1 MILINKATII
11 NEGSSF
17 IGSVLIEGEKIS
29 EIFRDDVPEGI
40 FNSCNKVI
48 DARGLYLMPGVIDDQ
63 VHFRDPGLTHKGD
76 FYTESRA
83 GVAGGVTSYMEMPN
97 TKPQTITNDDLFRK
111 LEMAAEKS
119 ASNFSF
125 YLGATNDN
133 ISELKKIDKKYVC
146 GVKVFMGASTGNML
160 VNNERALQQIF
171 AEVDSLIAT
180 HCEKEEII
188 RDNVDIYKKKFGENI
203 PIKYHPIIRSA
214 EACYQSSAQ
223 AIELADKY
231 GSRLH
236 VLHLSTARE
245 MSLLSNSPLEDK
257 KITGE
262 VCVHHLW
269 FTDKD
274 YERLGTKIKWNP
286 AVKSVEDRNAIR
298 EALITGKL
306 DVVATDHAPHL
317 LSEKEGGCLQAASGG
332 PLVQHSLQVM
342 LELAHEGLFT
352 KEFIVE
358 KMCHAPAKLFGVK
371 GRGFIRKGYYAD
383 LVLIDPSETYTVT
396 DKNILYKCGWSPFEG
411 ETFHNSINKTFI
423 NGQIAFED
431 GVVSEK
437 LFGKA
442 LEFENY

>member
-1 MILINKATII
+1 MLLINKATII
-11 NEGSSF
+11 NEGESF
-17 IGSVLIEGEKIS
+17 TGSVMIEGERIS
-29 EIFRDDVPEGI
+29 KVFREEVPERVL
-40 FNSCNKVI
+40 NASKRVI
-48 DARGLYLMPGVIDDQ
+48 DARGLYLIPGVIDDQ
-63 VHFRDPGLTHKGD
+63 VHFREPGLTHKGD
-76 FYTESRA
+76 IYSESRA
-83 GVAGGVTSYMEMPN
+83 AVAGGVTSYMEMPN
-97 TKPQTITNDDLFRK
+97 TNPQTVTNDALMRK
-111 LEMAAEKS
+111 LEMAYEKS
-119 ASNFSF
+119 AANFSF

-133 ISELKKIDKKYVC
+133 IAELKKVDKRCVC

-188 RDNVDIYKKKFGENI
+188 RDNVDLYKKKFGENV
-203 PIKYHPIIRSA
+203 PIDCHPLIRSA

-245 MSLLSNSPLEDK
+245 MSLFSNAPLEDK

-269 FTDKD
+269 FTDRD
-274 YERLGTKIKWNP
+274 YERLGAMIKWNP
-286 AVKSVEDRNAIR
+286 AIKSVEDRDALR
-298 EALITGKL
+298 EALTVGKL
-306 DVVATDHAPHL
+306 DVIATDHAPHL

-342 LELAHEGLFT
+342 LELAKDGLYSR
-352 KEFIVE
+352 EFVVD

-371 GRGFIRKGYYAD
+371 DRGFIREGYFAD
-383 LVLIDPSETYTVT
+383 LVLINPAESYKVSTE
-396 DKNILYKCGWSPFEG
+396 NILYKCGWSPFEG
-411 ETFHNSINKTFI
+411 ETFHNTISKTFV
-423 NGQIAFED
+423 NGEIAFKD
-431 GVVSEK
+431 GIVSEK
-437 LFGKA
+437 LSGKA
-442 LEFENY
+442 LEFENN

>member
-1 MILINKATII
+1 MLLINKATII
-11 NEGSSF
+11 NEGESF
-17 IGSVLIEGEKIS
+17 TGSVMIEGERIS
-29 EIFRDDVPEGI
+29 KVFREEVPERVL
-40 FNSCNKVI
+40 NASKRVI
-48 DARGLYLMPGVIDDQ
+48 DARGLYLIPGVIDDQ
-63 VHFRDPGLTHKGD
+63 VHFREPGLTHKGD
-76 FYTESRA
+76 IYSESRA
-83 GVAGGVTSYMEMPN
+83 AVAGGVTSYMEMPN
-97 TKPQTITNDDLFRK
+97 TNPQTVTNDALMRK
-111 LEMAAEKS
+111 LEMAYEKS
-119 ASNFSF
+119 AANFSF

-133 ISELKKIDKKYVC
+133 IAELKKVDKRCVC

-188 RDNVDIYKKKFGENI
+188 RDNVDLYKKKFGENV
-203 PIKYHPIIRSA
+203 PIDCHPLIRSA

-245 MSLLSNSPLEDK
+245 MSLFSNAPLEDK

-269 FTDKD
+269 FTDRD
-274 YERLGTKIKWNP
+274 YERLGAMIKWNP
-286 AVKSVEDRNAIR
+286 AIKSVEDRDALR
-298 EALITGKL
+298 EALTVGKL
-306 DVVATDHAPHL
+306 DVIATDHAPHL

-342 LELAHEGLFT
+342 LELAKDGLYSR
-352 KEFIVE
+352 EFVVD

-371 GRGFIRKGYYAD
+371 DRGFIREGYFAD
-383 LVLIDPSETYTVT
+383 LVLINPAESYKVSTE
-396 DKNILYKCGWSPFEG
+396 NILYKCGWSPFEG
-411 ETFHNSINKTFI
+411 ETFHNTISKTFV
-423 NGQIAFED
+423 NGEIAFED
-431 GVVSEK
+431 GIVSEK
-437 LFGKA
+437 LSGKA
-442 LEFENY
+442 LEFENN

>member
-1 MILINKATII
+1 MLLINKATIV
-11 NEGSSF
+11 NEGESF
-17 IGSVLIEGEKIS
+17 TGSVLIEGERIS
-29 EIFRDDVPEGI
+29 QVFRDEVPERI
-40 FNSCNKVI
+40 INACEKVI
-48 DARGLYLMPGVIDDQ
+48 DARGLYLIPGVIDDQ
-63 VHFRDPGLTHKGD
+63 VHFREPGLTHKGD
-76 FYTESRA
+76 IFTESRSA
-83 GVAGGVTSYMEMPN
+83 VAGGVTSYMEMPN
-97 TKPQTITNDDLFRK
+97 TNPQTITNDELMRK
-111 LEMAAEKS
+111 LEMASEKS
-119 ASNFSF
+119 AANYSF

-133 ISELKKIDKKYVC
+133 IAELRKVDKKHVC

-160 VNNERALQQIF
+160 VSNDRALQQIF

-180 HCEKEEII
+180 HCEKEDII
-188 RDNVDIYKKKFGENI
+188 RDNVDLYKKKFGENI
-203 PIKYHPIIRSA
+203 PIEYHPLIRSA

-245 MSLLSNSPLEDK
+245 MSLFSNSPLEGK

-269 FTDKD
+269 FTDQD
-274 YERLGTKIKWNP
+274 YERLGAKIKWNP
-286 AVKSVEDRNAIR
+286 AIKTVEDRNSLR
-298 EALITGKL
+298 VALIEGKL

-342 LELAHEGLFT
+342 LELAHNGLYT
-352 KEFIVE
+352 KEFVVD
-358 KMCHAPAKLFGVK
+358 KMCHAPSILFGVK
-371 GRGFIRKGYYAD
+371 DRGFIREGYFAD
-383 LVLIDPSETYTVT
+383 LVLINPSESYNVT
-396 DKNILYKCGWSPFEG
+396 PENILYKCGWSPFEG
-411 ETFHNSINKTFI
+411 ETFHNTISKTFV

-437 LFGKA
+437 LYGKA
-442 LEFENY
+442 LEFENN